1 MKKIIV
7 LLFSLFSVY
16 VYGQK
21 LPDYGFDKV
30 RISDSTKT
38 VLAEIMPVSSAPAI
52 KSNLYYFWY
61 SANKIHSTQGGY
73 SGKLLNGRYTEYY
86 LNKNLREQGSF
97 KKGLKEGLW
106 KSWNEDGKLMHETYW
121 KNGITV
127 IYKRSSFWKK
137 LNIFKRKQKWP
148 SPDSTGRQ

>member
-1 MKKIIV
+1 MKKTLV

-38 VLAEIMPVSSAPAI
+38 VLAEIMPVTSAPAI

-73 SGKLLNGRYTEYY
+73 SGKLLNGRYIEYF
-86 LNKNLREQGSF
+86 LNKNLKEQGTF
-97 KKGLKEGLW
+97 KKGLKEGIW
-106 KSWNEDGKLMHETYW
+106 KSWNEDGMLRQVIMW
-121 KNGITV
+121 KSGSVVTGQP
-127 IYKRSSFWKK
+127 YTFWEK
-137 LNIFKRKQKWP
+137 LNIFKKNRPQQL
-148 SPDSTGRQ
+148 PDSLKR